1 MKRFIALL
9 MAIFTVFS
17 LVACKKSRY
26 VYVKMTV
33 ENYGDII
40 LELDRDAAPKTVKNF
55 VNLVEEGF
63 YDGLTFHRV
72 IDGFMI
78 QGGDPKANGTGGS
91 SKTVKGEFALNG
103 HKNPI
108 KHERG
113 VISMARSSSP
123 NSASSQFFIMH
134 EAATHLDGQYAAF
147 GHVISGIEV
156 VDAVVK
162 GTALYGDS
170 NGTIA
175 NKSYQA
181 VISKVV
187 VISAEEAQGY

>member
-63 YDGLTFHRV
+63 YDGLTFNRAQP
-72 IDGFMI
+72 GFVL
-78 QGGDPKANGTGGS
+78 QGGDGGAAS
-91 SKTVKGEFALNG
+91 VGKNVKGEFDANG
-103 HKNPI
+103 HNNPI
-108 KHERG
+108 SHIRG
-113 VISMARSSSP
+113 VISMARSTSYD
-123 NSASSQFFIMH
+123 SASTQFFICH
-134 EAATHLDGQYAAF
+134 GDARASLDGQYAAF
-147 GHVISGIEV
+147 GYVVEGMDV
-156 VDAVVK
+156 VDAIAVVD
-162 GTALYGDS
+162 TNSSDRPLTD
-170 NGTIA
+170 
-175 NKSYQA
+175 
-181 VISKVV
+181 V
-187 VISAEEAQGY
+187 VISSITFAN